1 MRNFK
6 KFISFENYSLKKT
19 LGIIKKNGSRCSVVV
34 NKSYYLVGTLSDG
47 DIRKKILKG
56 KFNLRQNTKSICH
69 KKPKYLI
76 ENSYNTT
83 TVKKL
88 FTKQKY
94 DIIPIVDKNRILKNI
109 LIKDKILK
117 SKRKKNKKI
126 KSIKAIVVIM
136 AGGFGSRMDPIT
148 KVIPKPLVP
157 IKNQTIIEHITNKF
171 FVNGFKKFYFSVGY
185 KKNLIKAYFEDQIK
199 KYKINYLSENKPLGT
214 AGGLKALQGKISNSF
229 FVTNCD
235 SIFNIN
241 YKKLYSY
248 HLKNN
253 FDITIVVSKRKF
265 SVPYGVCDIKKNK
278 KLIKIDEKPEFNFN
292 VMTGMYILKPK
303 ILSLIP
309 SKKFFNMDQ
318 LIKKSITKSLSVG
331 CYAVSRSSWID
342 VGQLREY
349 KKNVKNL
356 S

>member
-1 MRNFK
+1 MK
-6 KFISFENYSLKKT
+6 LTKLKE
-19 LGIIKKNGSRCSVVV
+19 I
-34 NKSYYLVGTLSDG
+34 NKSLIKLDSSIKEVVKNLNESGLKIALVIDNNKKLLGTIVDG
-47 DIRKKILKG
+47 DIRRGLLNGLSLDDKIEQIIFKHPQVVKLKTNS
-56 KFNLRQNTKSICH
+56 FEAIEIMRAN
-69 KKPKYLI
+69 YL
-76 ENSYNTT
+76 NH
-83 TVKKL
+83 L
-88 FTKQKY
+88 
-94 DIIPIVDKNRILKNI
+94 PIVDNNHIPIGLHTLDDVKLDQSSQR
-109 LIKDKILK
+109 
-117 SKRKKNKKI
+117 KNKVI
-126 KSIKAIVVIM
+126 IM

-157 IKNQTIIEHITNKF
+157 IQNQTIIEHITHKF
-171 FVNGFKKFYFSVGY
+171 FINGFKKFYFSVGY

-235 SIFNIN
+235 SIFNID
-241 YKKLYSY
+241 YKKLYS
-248 HLKNN
+248 HHSKNN

-265 SVPYGVCDIKKNK
+265 SIPYGVCDIKKNK
-278 KLIKIDEKPEFNFN
+278 KLIAIEEKPEFNFH

-303 ILSLIP
+303 ILGLIP

-318 LIKKSITKSLSVG
+318 LIKKSLAKNLSVG
-331 CYAVSRSSWID
+331 CYAISKTSWTD